1 MLTQPNI
8 QSISPSTGF
17 ELTWAKAEGTPQA
30 IEEKKTNTP
39 QLKRNQ
45 HIKLAQI

>member
-17 ELTWAKAEGTPQA
+17 ELTWAKAEDTPQA
-30 IEEKKTNTP
+30 II
-39 QLKRNQ
+39 KRTLGLTFQRGKEN
-45 HIKLAQI
+45 